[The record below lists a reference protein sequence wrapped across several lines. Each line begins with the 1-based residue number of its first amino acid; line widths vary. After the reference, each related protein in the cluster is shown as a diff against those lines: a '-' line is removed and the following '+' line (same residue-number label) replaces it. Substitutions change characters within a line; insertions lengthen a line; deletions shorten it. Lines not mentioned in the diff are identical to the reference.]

1 MFFINQGRTRGT
13 TFKIDTG
20 GYVFSCLFDTGAKV
34 SCMNVE
40 TCTALGLLHS
50 ISDTNTQVNTVS
62 GQDMGILGH
71 VMVTFKLGKQSFTHK
86 FLVCRFL
93 TRPFILG
100 EDYLSKNCMHMEW
113 DGNRRA
119 ISYMS
124 NVLVTASQEVME
136 ELLKL
141 CNAIKFQL
149 EVLLLLP
156 HIVLKCLQVEFVLDP
171 PTN

>member
-34 SCMNVE
+34 SCMNVD

-50 ISDTNTQVNTVS
+50 ISDTTTQVNTAS
-62 GQDMGILGH
+62 GQDMGVIGH

-86 FLVCRFL
+86 FLICRFL

-100 EDYLSKNCMHMEW
+100 EDYLSKKLYVYGMGW
-113 DGNRRA
+113 KQV
-119 ISYMS
+119 S
-124 NVLVTASQEVME
+124 NLIYQQCLGGSVTGS
-136 ELLKL
+136 
-141 CNAIKFQL
+141 NGRTIKTL
-149 EVLLLLP
+149 
-156 HIVLKCLQVEFVLDP
+156 
-171 PTN
+171 

>member
-1 MFFINQGRTRGT
+1 MTPSTYFKTPGLAKEVFFINQGRTRGT

-40 TCTALGLLHS
+40 TCTALSLLHNV
-50 ISDTNTQVNTVS
+50 SDTNTQVNTAS
-62 GQDMGILGH
+62 GQDMGIIGH

-100 EDYLSKNCMHMEW
+100 KDYLSKNCMCMEW
-113 DGNRRA
+113 DGNKRA
-119 ISYMS
+119 ISCMS
-124 NVLVTASQEVME
+124 NVLVVASQEVME
-136 ELLKL
+136 ETIETL
-141 CNAIKFQL
+141 
-149 EVLLLLP
+149 
-156 HIVLKCLQVEFVLDP
+156 
-171 PTN
+171 